1 MKNDSLPTDE
11 LKKYGIIDSDNS
23 FSKKLS
29 PEDIQKFMNGETI
42 VADNDKHQ
50 IAFKLSEGNTR
61 LNVKM
66 FEKDRSFQEI
76 LKEVGDNPRSVQYAM
91 ETEFSENKDEK
102 NFTRLAFLM
111 KNDMHVY
118 RYDMVKDA
126 KELTQEI
133 AERKDVSL
141 ITLYKME
148 LQKLQSFLQDK
159 IDKYPEVAKQ
169 ITENLNIVSNE
180 INSVNSISAELNKT
194 AKSADTE
201 IRLDVN
207 DMDLYE
213 DVNAEREEEQEQEQQ
228 EEFKKRGFRR

>member
-42 VADNDKHQ
+42 VADNDKNQ

-213 DVNAEREEEQEQEQQ
+213 DVNAEREEEQEQQ

>member
-42 VADNDKHQ
+42 VADNDKNQ